1 MEMQVY
7 IANLGKYNEGELVG
21 DWFTPPI
28 YYENMKERIGLTDE
42 YEEYAIH
49 DYEAPF
55 TIGEYTSINEINRLC
70 EMVEEIEGTPIY
82 DELNEI
88 QNMWFNSLEELL
100 EHKDDIICYSDCGS
114 MEEVAR
120 YYVEETG
127 QIVEMSSNL
136 QTYIDYQALGRD
148 MEIEG
153 NYLVTSHGVFEYC
166 I

>member
-21 DWFTPPI
+21 AWFTPPI
-28 YYENMKERIGLTDE
+28 DFEDMKERIGLNDE

-55 TIGEYTSINEINRLC
+55 DIGEYTSIDEINRLY
-70 EMVEEIEGTPIY
+70 EMVEEIEGSPIY
-82 DELNEI
+82 DELKEI
-88 QNMWFNSLEELL
+88 QGMWFNSLEELL
-100 EHKDDIICYSDCGS
+100 ENKDNIICYSDCDS
-114 MEEVAR
+114 MEDLAR
-120 YYVEETG
+120 YYVEETKSLG
-127 QIVEMSSNL
+127 EIPSNL
-136 QTYIDYQALGRD
+136 QNYIDYQALGRD

-153 NYLVTSHGVFEYC
+153 NFLVTSHGVFEYL